1 MTGVLAADK
10 VLKEGREERTT
21 VLGLEQG
28 GGGTRG
34 SQSSEPS
41 WCNIYVFPIAKLMG
55 DRMPTPPTL
64 PFSGLRALAS
74 VPA

>member
-10 VLKEGREERTT
+10 VLKEGRDKGTT

-41 WCNIYVFPIAKLMG
+41 
-55 DRMPTPPTL
+55 
-64 PFSGLRALAS
+64 
-74 VPA
+74 